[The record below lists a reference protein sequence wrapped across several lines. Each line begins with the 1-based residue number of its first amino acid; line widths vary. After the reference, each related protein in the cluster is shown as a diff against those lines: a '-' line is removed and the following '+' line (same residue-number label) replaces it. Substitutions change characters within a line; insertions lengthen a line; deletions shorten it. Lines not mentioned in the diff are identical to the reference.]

1 MSVYIKEPSEQAQ
14 ACVIWMHGLGADA
27 QDMAG
32 LAEQLSL
39 KIPVRHVFMDAPVRP
54 VTLNNGMPMRAWYDI
69 VGLTVADREDS
80 IGIAQ
85 SETLLRD
92 VINSQCD
99 AGFQPSQI
107 YLAGFSQGGA
117 MALFAGLQAHIAI
130 GGIIALSGY
139 LPLASACQIA
149 LDVKTPLF
157 IAFGTN
163 DEVVLPN
170 WTRQAIDFIKTKGF
184 HNLSVYD
191 YPMGHSVCIK
201 EINDIALWL
210 HKCIEQEG
218 EIE

>member
-1 MSVYIKEPSEQAQ
+1 MSVYIKDPSTPAL

-32 LAEQLSL
+32 LAEQLPL
-39 KIPVRHVFMDAPVRP
+39 KVPVRHVFMDAPVRP

-80 IGIAQ
+80 VGIAK
-85 SETLLRD
+85 SEAILRD
-92 VINSQCD
+92 VIDSQCRD
-99 AGFQPSQI
+99 GFSPNQI

-130 GGIIALSGY
+130 GGIIALSAY
-139 LPLASACQIA
+139 LPLAASCQIA
-149 LDVKTPLF
+149 LTSKTPMF
-157 IAFGTN
+157 IALGTN

-170 WTRQAIDFIKTKGF
+170 WTRQAIQFIESKGF
-184 HNLSVYD
+184 HQLSVYD
-191 YPMGHSVCIK
+191 YPMGHSICMK

-210 HKCIEQEG
+210 NKYVQEEKG
-218 EIE
+218 E